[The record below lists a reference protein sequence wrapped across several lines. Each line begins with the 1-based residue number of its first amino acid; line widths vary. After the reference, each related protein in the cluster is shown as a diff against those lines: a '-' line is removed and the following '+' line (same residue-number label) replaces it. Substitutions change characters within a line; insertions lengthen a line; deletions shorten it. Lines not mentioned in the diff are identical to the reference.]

1 MIGRDVALPIS
12 SSVFQIITIRGA
24 VFARC
29 MRTAR
34 TASIADRETG
44 LHVEDART
52 MEPAILLAQ
61 RHPFE
66 LTERPHGIE
75 VSEEHDLTPAA
86 AELGAQVIASLRL
99 GESLDSPADRF
110 EPGGN
115 LSSAPVDCSLV
126 GARRLETDERLDR
139 VAEPALFIAAPCQ
152 QIGVFA
158 FHELHSAS
166 PALRLRAYNR
176 QMPLRIRSVLAIA
189 AVVSL
194 GVTSTSAQTPV
205 PFPKPA
211 QPQKPAPQ
219 APPPGTPER
228 PGSPAAPT
236 AANQPTEAMLGMPI
250 YPGADFIASF
260 DAGRGQRYYLFG
272 TNATFAEI
280 VNYYKTTLKQ
290 RGELVYEEPP
300 VHMFDVGRFR
310 EEAMAFPP
318 GVSVKDYTWGG
329 SAGYLN
335 PKRSAQPE
343 RYKTII
349 QIVPAP
355 GGAAGR

>member
-1 MIGRDVALPIS
+1 M
-12 SSVFQIITIRGA
+12 
-24 VFARC
+24 
-29 MRTAR
+29 
-34 TASIADRETG
+34 
-44 LHVEDART
+44 
-52 MEPAILLAQ
+52 
-61 RHPFE
+61 
-66 LTERPHGIE
+66 
-75 VSEEHDLTPAA
+75 
-86 AELGAQVIASLRL
+86 
-99 GESLDSPADRF
+99 
-110 EPGGN
+110 
-115 LSSAPVDCSLV
+115 
-126 GARRLETDERLDR
+126 
-139 VAEPALFIAAPCQ
+139 
-152 QIGVFA
+152 
-158 FHELHSAS
+158 
-166 PALRLRAYNR
+166 
-176 QMPLRIRSVLAIA
+176 LAIA
-189 AVVSL
+189 AVVTL
-194 GVTSTSAQTPV
+194 GVTSASAQTPV
-205 PFPKPA
+205 PFPKPG

-219 APPPGTPER
+219 APP

-355 GGAAGR
+355 EGSAGRI